1 MKITIC
7 IMLILFSALASSL
20 ELASGV
26 LFDYGKT
33 SRTAEEKT
41 ASGIIYQVM
50 SMQSVNDDH
59 SILAASNLGT
69 GSTWFSLFD
78 EVSLHSVNIESKAY
92 LGNWPLTPWPQST
105 RMIGEGTNWKS
116 RPLIAGALGGDTT
129 AVSNP
134 RLMTLDQIENYD
146 LPAFKEFIGC
156 LSNAPLRYG
165 DIDTNGTSELVLILD
180 QDLVVFSPAQE
191 KIIFAARFA
200 NADELQT
207 HEVDAWFDGGLEAN
221 ITTQYVARS
230 GVGNRLNAAF
240 AATRSFAK
248 IYLDDF
254 NNDGK
259 RDIIVWRKLYE
270 SRLKTDAVNG
280 FTLEGEL
287 FVHYQLQDGE
297 YQLQTNAPAVDGQYA
312 WDQSQQGTVQ
322 GWLTSKSQTWQ
333 SGFPSKSEC
342 AGQEG
347 QLIPEMHAPLLNDPD
362 VLK

>member
-1 MKITIC
+1 
-7 IMLILFSALASSL
+7 MLIIFSVHTYSFSL
-20 ELASGV
+20 DAGKSRGEMAKSTLKQIYQK
-26 LFDYGKT
+26 YGT
-33 SRTAEEKT
+33 LPGFLYEESENKYFSLSKT
-41 ASGIIYQVM
+41 ANAIGTFDLSNEQDVLSG
-50 SMQSVNDDH
+50 
-59 SILAASNLGT
+59 
-69 GSTWFSLFD
+69 
-78 EVSLHSVNIESKAY
+78 
-92 LGNWPLTPWPQST
+92 WPLTPWPQST
-105 RMIGEGTNWKS
+105 RMIGEGTNWKA

-134 RLMTLDQIENYD
+134 NLMTLDQIENYD

-165 DIDTNGTSELVLILD
+165 DIDTNGVSELVLILD

-191 KIIFAARFA
+191 KVIFATRIA
-200 NADELQT
+200 NSDELQT

-259 RDIIVWRKLYE
+259 PDIIVWRKLYE

-287 FVHYQLQDGE
+287 FVHYQLENGE
-297 YQLQTNAPAVDGQYA
+297 YKLQTNAPAIDGQYV
-312 WDQSQQGTVQ
+312 WDQTQQETIQ
-322 GWLTSKSQTWQ
+322 GWLTGKNQTWQ

-347 QLIPEMHAPLLNDPD
+347 QLISEMHDSLLNDPD